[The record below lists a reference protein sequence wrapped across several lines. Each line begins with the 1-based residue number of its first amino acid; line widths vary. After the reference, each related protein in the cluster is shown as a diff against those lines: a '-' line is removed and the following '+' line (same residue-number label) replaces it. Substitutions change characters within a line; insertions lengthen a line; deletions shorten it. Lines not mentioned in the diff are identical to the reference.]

1 MATSLRSALIALWLL
16 SPVMSACAS
25 STVTTTDSI
34 AAKTPATGEPNAS
47 DSAQAPKVQ
56 NVHADYAISVD
67 TLEDLVTYGDAFVTF
82 AVDKIE
88 PIPLSKEDAERSE
101 GVLISSKLTVQI
113 EEIHWARPGAKS
125 IPSSVAF
132 PWLTSVRT
140 DGRDLPAVTNDGQ
153 ILEAGERYVGLFF
166 REDSDQEGDQWQPLA
181 SETMAAIGANGEI
194 AFPNYAPPSLIQ
206 ASIDGKSADE
216 VGGLLSRTPQ
226 HAGFDAGEDLTLL
239 ERYCRVV
246 EAGGPKGVLGL
257 DACQVA
263 DTATTLSSPTG

>member
-1 MATSLRSALIALWLL
+1 MRTSLRPTLIALWSLSLL
-16 SPVMSACAS
+16 TSACAS
-25 STVTTTDSI
+25 SSVATTDSI
-34 AAKTPATGEPNAS
+34 APETPVTGEPDAS
-47 DSAQAPKVQ
+47 DSSPGVQ

-67 TLEDLVTYGDAFVTF
+67 TLEDLVTYGDTFVTF

-101 GVLISSKLTVQI
+101 GVLISSQLTVQV
-113 EEIHWARPGAKS
+113 EEIHWTRPGAES
-125 IPSSVAF
+125 IPLSISF

-166 REDSDQEGDQWQPLA
+166 REDSDQEDTRWSPLA

-194 AFPNYAPPSLIQ
+194 VFPSYAPPSLIQ
-206 ASIDGKSADE
+206 ASMDGKSADE
-216 VGGLLSRTPQ
+216 VGELLSRTPQ
-226 HAGFDAGEDLTLL
+226 HAGFNAGENLTLL

-246 EAGGPKGVLGL
+246 EAGGPQGALGL